1 VTAAQGL
8 HALRVADVPNAATAG
23 MSGHLLSSSA
33 EMEGRGHRVSFWFR
47 DQLRPGIS
55 SPGIRRLVVPWLIVA
70 DVLAATRR
78 GERFDVVEIHETRAG
93 AYALVA
99 RLAGSR
105 LPACAV
111 LSFGLDERYW
121 QAERVHLRAYGR
133 RHSLKSRI
141 LVPLTL
147 LSQSRLALRT
157 AEAVLVLSSV
167 DRDYVVE
174 RLGVPSERVT
184 CAFTGVSGEH
194 LFDLTRTPRRD
205 ARVLFLGSWIERKGT
220 VELIA
225 AWRRV
230 VAERPGLRLTIAG
243 TGDSERVR
251 TDTAG
256 LPGIDLVPTVT
267 RDELPAL
274 LADHDVFVLPSWFE
288 GMPLAM
294 LEAAAAGLACVV
306 SGVCGIL
313 DVFRPE
319 DPQRDGAILVPA
331 SDADALY
338 RALSTLAADGELRWR
353 LGALARERAR
363 NFKWASNAERT
374 IAAYVSAIE
383 RRRRFV

>member
-1 VTAAQGL
+1 MAAARGL
-8 HALRVADVPNAATAG
+8 RVLRVADVPNAATAG

-33 EMEGRGHRVSFWFR
+33 EMQDRGHHVSFWFR
-47 DQLRPGIS
+47 DQLRPGLS
-55 SPGIRRLVVPWLIVA
+55 SPGLRRLGVPWVIVV
-70 DVLAATRR
+70 DVLAAIRR

-99 RLAGSR
+99 RVAGPR
-105 LPACAV
+105 LPPCAV

-121 QAERVHLRAYGR
+121 QAERAHLRVYGR

-157 AEAVLVLSSV
+157 AEAVVVLSSV

-194 LFDLTRTPRRD
+194 LFEVTRAPRRD

-220 VELIA
+220 TELIA
-225 AWRRV
+225 AWRRLA
-230 VAERPGLRLTIAG
+230 AERPEVRLTIAG

-251 TDTAG
+251 TDTEG
-256 LPGIDLVPTVT
+256 LAGIDIVPTVA
-267 RDELPAL
+267 RDELPGL

-306 SGVCGIL
+306 SAVCGIL
-313 DVFRPE
+313 DVFRPD
-319 DPQRDGAILVPA
+319 DPQGDGAILVPA
-331 SDADALY
+331 SDGDALY

-353 LGALARERAR
+353 LGGLARERAR

-383 RRRRFV
+383 RRGRFV